1 MIQYRSEIFRKL
13 FHLSSLW
20 IPILYFYVT
29 NKAMLTILLS
39 LTTMAFLVE
48 FSRKISPELNDLIN
62 NSIGNI
68 MRVQEQ
74 KSLSGATYLL
84 IAASLSVALFSKEV
98 AILALSVL
106 MISDSCAALVGR
118 KFGRIHIFDKT
129 LEGSV
134 SFFISGVIVYYFLVI
149 VCDFT
154 LPLNIS
160 LLAIFSATMTEL
172 FVKKFCSLDDNF
184 TIPLSIGL
192 VFLLTSS
199 TF

>member
-118 KFGRIHIFDKT
+118 KFGRI
-129 LEGSV
+129 L
-134 SFFISGVIVYYFLVI
+134 IVYYFLVI